1 MLVLTR
7 KKGESIM
14 IGDTIEVKIIAVE
27 GDQVKLGIDAPRSVK
42 VHRSEVYKAIQEENK
57 AALNASIDLL
67 KGWEGKKDINK
78 EN

>member
-67 KGWEGKKDINK
+67 KGWEKR
-78 EN
+78 

>member
-67 KGWEGKKDINK
+67 KEWK
-78 EN
+78 EK